1 MRLWS
6 IHPSYLDPKG
16 LVALWREA
24 LLAQK
29 VLMGETRGYT
39 GHPQLIR
46 FRAHPDPM
54 AVIAAYLH
62 GIKEEAEKRG
72 YRFDCTRIVAPPFC
86 GYVEETDG
94 QLLHEWAHLL
104 GKLANRAHVLYEQ
117 HKNIDLPR
125 AHPLFRIVPGDKRD
139 WERGLTLWNGQK

>member
-6 IHPSYLDPKG
+6 LHPCYLDPKG

-29 VLMGETRGYT
+29 VIMGETRGYT

-54 AVIAAYLH
+54 AMIAAYLH
-62 GIKEEAEKRG
+62 GVRVEAEKRG
-72 YRFDCTRIVAPPFC
+72 YRFDYDRILASPFH
-86 GYVEETDG
+86 GQVEETEG
-94 QLLHEWAHLL
+94 QLLHEWAHLM
-104 GKLANRAHVLYEQ
+104 GKLAGRAHGLYEQ
-117 HKNIDLPR
+117 HREINLPR
-125 AHPLFRIVPGDKRD
+125 AHQLFRIVPGDKRE
-139 WERGLTLWNGQK
+139 WERG